1 MGGWG
6 LLRIPCWV
14 FFSEMMRPATRSR
27 SGVAKDPGG
36 KSGDGESR
44 DEVAPDVQ
52 AQQEINV
59 IAGEMRQQVSDG
71 DRVEVHSDSSS
82 VHSEDGGSDV
92 VRLVD
97 QGMSGSHLQQD
108 NVGAV
113 ADHLFDGLPQSGP
126 AAVGKVQ
133 GPVSAAERSQMGDGK
148 VKQAPWVNLF
158 KDNRNLGKGIK
169 LDVVDSCEDLLQIE
183 EDDVDDVEE
192 AWGCCLVGQF
202 AGRFPGMAAVRT
214 IQEGWKVK
222 CQHWTHR
229 SGWIVFKFESNED
242 RMCVLN
248 GGPYFIYG
256 RNLMLK
262 SMPKCFRFEAED
274 LAYVPV
280 WVQLPALPLD
290 CWNARALSKIASR
303 VGKPITTDKLTHSK
317 GRLSYARVLVEV
329 DASKELVTSV
339 EMRLP
344 TGDIYEQSVRFEF
357 TPKYCKKCKSFG
369 HVAGDCNKTLEGR
382 NHSVYVAKRLVRPAA
397 VTVNKKMPA
406 GSSAHVMVTQEV
418 RGVGEPHGVVLTGV
432 SKHVQQAPVP
442 VLLPDKNLQAAENSA
457 LPGSAGMRPSE
468 TTLRPDAGLQLDNG
482 LRPDGATGQ
491 QQKAHEQRNDE
502 AGLRPDAGLQK
513 EDVGGSSVQIRELNS
528 VGGKKLEAVVV
539 MQGLAAVGMETRPLC
554 RAVDGGAPVEQSSS
568 LDRPVISASVSKGK
582 AKGKSLQTSK

>member
-1 MGGWG
+1 
-6 LLRIPCWV
+6 
-14 FFSEMMRPATRSR
+14 MRPATRSR
-27 SGVAKDPGG
+27 SRVVKDPGG
-36 KSGDGESR
+36 RLTEGDSSA
-44 DEVAPDVQ
+44 EVPPTVQ
-52 AQQEINV
+52 AQQLG
-59 IAGEMRQQVSDG
+59 AGDLRQQVRDG
-71 DRVEVHSDSSS
+71 VQVEVHSDSSS
-82 VHSEDGGSDV
+82 SDSEDGDGVAGRSV
-92 VRLVD
+92 VL
-97 QGMSGSHLQQD
+97 GEAGSHFLQD
-108 NVGAV
+108 DVGLV
-113 ADHLFDGLPQSGP
+113 AAQVLDGMPQSGP
-126 AAVGKVQ
+126 VAVGKLQ
-133 GPVSAAERSQMGDGK
+133 GPVSAAMGTQRSDGN
-148 VKQAPWVNLF
+148 VTRAPWVNLF
-158 KDNRNLGKGIK
+158 KDNRNLDKGIK
-169 LDVVDSCEDLLQIE
+169 LEVVDSGEDMLQIE
-183 EDDVDDVEE
+183 DADVDDIDE

-202 AGRFPGMAAVRT
+202 AGRFPGLAAIRS
-214 IQEGWKVK
+214 IREGWKVK
-222 CQHWTHR
+222 CKHWIHR
-229 SGWIVFKFESNED
+229 SGWIVFKFESHED
-242 RMCVLN
+242 RLSVLN

-262 SMPKCFRFEAED
+262 NMPKCFRFGGEEIAT
-274 LAYVPV
+274 VPV
-280 WVQLPALPLD
+280 WVQLPDLPLD

-317 GRLSYARVLVEV
+317 ERLSFARVMVEV

-339 EMRLP
+339 EMKLP
-344 TGDIYEQSVRFEF
+344 TGDIYVQSVVFEF

-418 RGVGEPHGVVLTGV
+418 RGVGKPHGVVLTGV